1 MRWLSTALVI
11 LATSLVTVSAA
22 SGLTQCLAF
31 DVNWNLLAF
40 GYGGK
45 DYNAGTQDSWGTSGS
60 ATDITASGRPPFDQP
75 NVQCFLSQFTNA
87 IYVIN
92 GDSKNPSTVYIYDA
106 TAKSWSAQ
114 TTSTTPATS
123 GGPQFDP
130 TNFGAILDHDTNVF
144 YAYSDEEL
152 FALDMGLL
160 KSANSTAIPWVDVQ
174 KPNFATGQSTDSYQP
189 VMALASNHIHF
200 LGLPGLPAGD
210 AKIFVI
216 HFSFLQPDPQLY
228 GSFPTT
234 HGRAASF
241 FQQTGVQTEFA
252 FIPDDGSA
260 TYVVNVI
267 TNTTKTLT
275 GPSTKDASATYTA
288 STSAL
293 VQLSSSAGVSWMGY
307 DSSAGT
313 GTAWT
318 AVKAL
323 PAVNLTSQ
331 SSGSGS
337 ASAGA
342 SSTGSGAVKP
352 SGSAGAGSGGSTS
365 GGVSV
370 RVGGGS
376 WWWSCLVVG
385 VLGVGVGLLV

>member
-22 SGLTQCLAF
+22 SGPTQCLAF
-31 DVNWNLLAF
+31 DINWNLLAF

-60 ATDITASGRPPFDQP
+60 ATDITTSGRPPFDQP

-92 GDSKNPSTVYIYDA
+92 GDSKNPTTVYIYDA
-106 TAKSWSAQ
+106 MAKSWSAQ
-114 TTSTTPATS
+114 MTTTTPATS

-130 TNFGAILDHDTNVF
+130 TNFGGILDHDTNVF
-144 YAYSDEEL
+144 YAYSNAEL
-152 FALDMGLL
+152 FSLDMGLL

-174 KPNFATGQSTDSYQP
+174 KPNFATGQSTASYQP
-189 VMALASNHIHF
+189 VMALAQNHIHF

-210 AKIFVI
+210 AMIFVI
-216 HFSFLQPDPQLY
+216 HFSFLQPTPQSY
-228 GSFPTT
+228 GSFPAT

-275 GPSTKDASATYTA
+275 GPTTKDSSATYAT

-293 VQLSSSAGVSWMGY
+293 VQLSTSAGVSWMGY
-307 DSSAGT
+307 DSSSGT
-313 GTAWT
+313 GTAWS

-323 PAVNLTSQ
+323 PSVNLTSVT
-331 SSGSGS
+331 SGS
-337 ASAGA
+337 AS
-342 SSTGSGAVKP
+342 STSSGAVKP
-352 SGSAGAGSGGSTS
+352 SGSAGTS
-365 GGVSV
+365 S
-370 RVGGGS
+370 GGGS
-376 WWWSCLVVG
+376 SSSKSGAVSGRVGKGWCGSLVVG
-385 VLGVGVGLLV
+385 VLGVGLGLVV